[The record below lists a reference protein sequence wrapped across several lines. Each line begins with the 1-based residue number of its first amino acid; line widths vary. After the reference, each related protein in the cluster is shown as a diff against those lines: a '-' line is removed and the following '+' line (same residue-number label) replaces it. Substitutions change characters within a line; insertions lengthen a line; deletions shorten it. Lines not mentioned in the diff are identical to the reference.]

1 MHMHTHMHT
10 HIHVSQY
17 VHSPFLNRRDQQ
29 KWLPRDKGTKRWD
42 ERKTVHFE
50 YPFVPFEF

>member
-1 MHMHTHMHT
+1 MHMHT